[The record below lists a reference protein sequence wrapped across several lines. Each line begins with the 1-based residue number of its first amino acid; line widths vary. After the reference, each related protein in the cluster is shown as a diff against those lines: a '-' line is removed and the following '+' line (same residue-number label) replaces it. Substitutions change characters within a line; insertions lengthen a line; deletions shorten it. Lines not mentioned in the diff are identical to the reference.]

1 MSQYGKGVFNI
12 RPPGPKLQFVW
23 DVKIVSIYLEEKV
36 LNNNL
41 PGKILSQK
49 LLILLLLLGVQ
60 RMNTVFNFEKD
71 DMFINI
77 ECAIFFPNKVLKHSK
92 PG

>member
-60 RMNTVFNFEKD
+60 RMNTVFNFEKR
-71 DMFINI
+71 
-77 ECAIFFPNKVLKHSK
+77 
-92 PG
+92 

>member
-36 LNNNL
+36 LNNKL